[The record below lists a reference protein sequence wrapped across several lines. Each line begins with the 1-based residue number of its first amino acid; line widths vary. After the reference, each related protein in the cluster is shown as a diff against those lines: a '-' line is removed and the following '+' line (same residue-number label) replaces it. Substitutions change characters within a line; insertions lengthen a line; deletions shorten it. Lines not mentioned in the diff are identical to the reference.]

1 MQVTGSPACA
11 HNLATAHDLDVT
23 RPTPES
29 RKSAMKHMFH
39 RLFNCTLIWNRDR
52 HQGLLPHE
60 PFRIAPDA
68 YMWTRYLEFLC
79 IQYKNACAIDVAAIL
94 RRHQLAVCRS
104 LCCRVA
110 AVTGSLL

>member
-11 HNLATAHDLDVT
+11 HNLATAHDWDVT
-23 RPTPES
+23 RPTPGS

-60 PFRIAPDA
+60 PFRIAPEPDR
-68 YMWTRYLEFLC
+68 WLRYLEFLC
-79 IQYKNACAIDVAAIL
+79 SIRYRGACGLYARTYARTHPFVVLSASSASSDVEP
-94 RRHQLAVCRS
+94 R
-104 LCCRVA
+104 
-110 AVTGSLL
+110 